1 LVESGERRFNNGSM
15 AHDDPKAL
23 YLAHADLADRILASL
38 ARCRRLS
45 EDEAEEFA
53 AHVKASFVEDGYAV
67 FRSFQGKNGC
77 SLRTYLTTTLSR
89 KLIDW
94 QRSVWGKWRPSAAA
108 ERAGTE
114 AVLLERLTTRDG
126 FSFDEA
132 AEMMRR
138 NHGVRMS
145 VAELAEL
152 AGRLPPKTPRRLE
165 GEEALDPLP
174 SPRPSPEAEAIEDE
188 RMQRLAELGRALQE
202 AIAELPAEDWLIF
215 RLRVLEGNKVVSI
228 ARAIRAPAKPLYRRI
243 EQIKGEMVRKLEVR
257 GYPREVVLERL
268 NGKKRSGGRL

>member
-1 LVESGERRFNNGSM
+1 M
-15 AHDDPKAL
+15 THDDPNL
-23 YLAHADLADRILASL
+23 YLAHADLVDRILASL
-38 ARCRRLS
+38 ARCQRLS

-77 SLRTYLTTTLSR
+77 SLETYLTTTLSR

-94 QRSVWGKWRPSAAA
+94 QRSNWGKWRPSAAA
-108 ERAGTE
+108 EREGTE
-114 AVLLERLTTRDG
+114 AILLERLTTRDG

-132 AEMMRR
+132 AEIMRR

-145 VAELAEL
+145 VTELAEL

-188 RMQRLAELGRALQE
+188 RLRRLAELGRALHE
-202 AIAELPAEDWLIF
+202 SLGELSPEDRVIL
-215 RLRVLEGNKVVSI
+215 RLRVMEGRKVVDV
-228 ARAIRAPAKPLYRRI
+228 ARAFKTPAKPLYRRI
-243 EQIKGEMVRKLEVR
+243 EQIKAELVGKLEKR
-257 GYPREVVLERL
+257 GFSREVVLERL
-268 NGKKRSGGRL
+268 DEKKRSGGRP